1 MEILKREKKCVKWQT
16 QKNESILLVFC
27 AYLYASF
34 LYEGDI
40 SRLGLIIPLAEMFNL
55 ILSRGTAFN
64 RIVTHLCRTFIANKT
79 VHSPFGVK
87 FISIIKRRRLLQSY
101 GIIEP
106 NQRRGQ
112 HKQIVC

>member
-1 MEILKREKKCVKWQT
+1 MLNGRHKKTNQFCWCFVRV
-16 QKNESILLVFC
+16 SMLL
-27 AYLYASF
+27 F

-101 GIIEP
+101 GVIEP